1 MAGPPNTFEILVA
14 SLARLPG
21 VGRRSAERMAVK
33 LVEDKEGLLRDIGRS
48 MQAAYREL
56 MCCSVC
62 GMITSVDRNPCRICS
77 DPDRNTKILCVVEN
91 PGEIML
97 LESSGAY
104 EGKYHALM
112 GKISASRGAGPDD
125 LRINEL
131 VERIKKEDI
140 EEVLLALN
148 TDVESDATASFLSET
163 LAGRGVRVSRL
174 ASGLPVGS
182 PVMYS
187 DPVTLARAVKG
198 RR

>member
-1 MAGPPNTFEILVA
+1 
-14 SLARLPG
+14 
-21 VGRRSAERMAVK
+21 MAVK
-33 LVEDKEGLLRDIGRS
+33 LVEDKEGLLRDVGRS

-56 MCCSVC
+56 SCCSVC
-62 GMITSVDRNPCRICS
+62 GMITSVKRNPCRICT
-77 DPDRNTKILCVVEN
+77 DPGRNAKMLCVVEH

-104 EGKYHALM
+104 DGKYHALM
-112 GKISASRGAGPDD
+112 GKISAARGTGPDD
-125 LRINEL
+125 LRVTEL
-131 VERIKKEDI
+131 VERIKNEKI

-148 TDVESDATASFLSET
+148 TDVESDATASFLSEV
-163 LAGRGVRVSRL
+163 LDGRGVRVSRL